1 MTPLEDQARR
11 RILGQWVHKAETD
24 LDAAESLLES
34 QRPLLY
40 PASFHCQQAAE
51 KYLKAFLV
59 SRQVDF
65 PKTHDIEELL
75 DLVESVDPAL
85 GASLRDVIPLTRYAV
100 DVRYPGEM
108 PEPTEAQAR
117 EALRLARLTRDAV
130 MRSLSARDRAT

>member
-1 MTPLEDQARR
+1 M
-11 RILGQWVHKAETD
+11 
-24 LDAAESLLES
+24 
-34 QRPLLY
+34 
-40 PASFHCQQAAE
+40 
-51 KYLKAFLV
+51 KAFLV
-59 SRQVDF
+59 WRQVDF

-108 PEPTEAQAR
+108 PEPTAAQAR

-130 MRSLSARDRAT
+130 MRSLSTGGGTT